1 MKINIFYILSSIQHL
16 NIMIFIYFSYLQL
29 LFINIIIE
37 KSELKSM
44 KAANKPLI
52 FIYNLIEDAVDT
64 YLTLDQ
70 NDK

>member
-1 MKINIFYILSSIQHL
+1 
-16 NIMIFIYFSYLQL
+16 
-29 LFINIIIE
+29 
-37 KSELKSM
+37 M